1 MRSWPRNG
9 CTPVCCL
16 HWTALPPARP
26 RTSLTR
32 ILALQGPFSYAL
44 NRALL
49 EQFSIRFLVTK
60 DGGAAG
66 GFAEKAQAAADTGV
80 QLIVIRRPAET
91 GETADQIL
99 TRCREVLKG

>member
-16 HWTALPPARP
+16 RWTALPPARP
-26 RTSLTR
+26 RTSPTKN

-91 GETADQIL
+91 VRRQ
-99 TRCREVLKG
+99 TRS